1 MYTQHPHTEA
11 IQHTTS
17 ADMAHLRSATVSVV
31 GSQNFIHHSQQQ
43 QQQLQQFQLQQF
55 QQQAQQ
61 AQQPIIPTRSQQMNY
76 SSLYPIVPTN
86 SSSVLYHHP
95 KQNLTASAIQD
106 HSNSPQPQNFIH
118 QLAKQNPNQVY
129 SKIHS
134 PISNLSNS
142 NQQNLQPHQQSLPPP
157 SQYQQCIYQP
167 KNITPPSAK
176 SSSSYVSPYTSQPI
190 GSQPVISQSLVSE
203 EIPSPK
209 VLPQHVQPQQATSV
223 LPLKVEDSWYVQTKL
238 TQPYL
243 STLSEY
249 PYSNSNMNI
258 NANANPNSSVNA
270 AVSYPPLPH
279 QLSHHSSSSDLQIPV
294 KRGEQYTNIYDNN
307 IINVNNPS
315 INTTG
320 YMTNG
325 SSINTSSSNSNNNNI
340 NYTAGL
346 SYQLGYDNTI
356 SQTQQPLHSR
366 SSSNSNMNLIT
377 NTNYNINQRS
387 PYNNPP
393 LAYYNL
399 PQYTLNGYNNS
410 SFKDA
415 IGNGTGLRKRGYD
428 EIQNFE
434 VKKSSIAGVIYNS
447 NAVFKRLKPNKNEE
461 KSESLFK
468 EETNRSQGRPF
479 SSNLQCRFWLH
490 DNLKSLLNH
499 VDKKNNNEFIVY
511 DMKNEIKLDNS
522 NCTGLYSRLEDSP
535 IYQVLLKN
543 LQGSLNNDSI
553 LRTDMINDKLNSDV
567 SMEALDKFMNCR
579 HNDVMKVEGYREQF
593 TPTQK
598 NISYQ
603 SKNDKNKA
611 CGKRTINFH
620 NLINEAFK
628 NDEDYVFVKTIR
640 DNNGHILKLETIKP
654 PVDKDGRY
662 CYTPEWVKRRICYPR
677 YKGGM
682 NLHLLSSRYNF
693 VLYNDIKML
702 LWDIKEELLTR
713 SEKELNEML
722 EKGCLIDDRLKKSLF
737 GDRTVYT

>member
-1 MYTQHPHTEA
+1 
-11 IQHTTS
+11 
-17 ADMAHLRSATVSVV
+17 MAHLRSATVS
-31 GSQNFIHHSQQQ
+31 
-43 QQQLQQFQLQQF
+43 QQQLQQQQLQQF

-157 SQYQQCIYQP
+157 SQYQQRIYQP

-176 SSSSYVSPYTSQPI
+176 SSYSYVSPYTSQPI

-209 VLPQHVQPQQATSV
+209 VLPQH
-223 LPLKVEDSWYVQTKL
+223 
-238 TQPYL
+238 
-243 STLSEY
+243 
-249 PYSNSNMNI
+249 
-258 NANANPNSSVNA
+258 
-270 AVSYPPLPH
+270 
-279 QLSHHSSSSDLQIPV
+279 
-294 KRGEQYTNIYDNN
+294 
-307 IINVNNPS
+307 
-315 INTTG
+315 
-320 YMTNG
+320 
-325 SSINTSSSNSNNNNI
+325 
-340 NYTAGL
+340 
-346 SYQLGYDNTI
+346 
-356 SQTQQPLHSR
+356 PLHSR
-366 SSSNSNMNLIT
+366 SSSNSNMNLVT

-415 IGNGTGLRKRGYD
+415 ICNGTGLRKRGYD

-447 NAVFKRLKPNKNEE
+447 NAVFKRLKPNTNEE

-543 LQGSLNNDSI
+543 LQDSLNNDSI

-620 NLINEAFK
+620 NLINDAFK